1 MNIEIDSCSTP
12 ADPVGREFV
21 ITSDIDWAPDYVL
34 ADALELFEQCDVR
47 VTLLA
52 THSTEV
58 LMGIDEG
65 KYEESWDESSSM
77 FKNSVTKEQWVETMK
92 INRPQFG
99 KVLQR
104 DVKTKSYETNI
115 SGKPDLEHVV
125 IQFQTKFEHKA
136 KGIETITPA
145 KDRDGVW
152 RVWGY
157 YIK

>member
-1 MNIEIDSCSTP
+1 MAFLIIGLLFSACNQKGNQENLTHVDDEQAAIQI
-12 ADPVGREFV
+12 AKM
-21 ITSDIDWAPDYVL
+21 WL
-34 ADALELFEQCDVR
+34 AL
-47 VTLLA
+47 
-52 THSTEV
+52 
-58 LMGIDEG
+58 IDEG
-65 KYEESWDESSSM
+65 KYEESWDESSSL
-77 FKNSVTKEQWVETMK
+77 FKRSVNKEQWVETMK

-104 DVKTKSYETNI
+104 DVKTKSYETNV

-125 IQFQTKFEHKA
+125 IQFQTKFENKA

-145 KDRDGVW
+145 KDSDGVW

>member
-1 MNIEIDSCSTP
+1 MKYMTFIITGLLLSACNQTGNQDSLTH
-12 ADPVGREFV
+12 ADDEQAAVQIAE
-21 ITSDIDWAPDYVL
+21 TWL
-34 ADALELFEQCDVR
+34 AL
-47 VTLLA
+47 
-52 THSTEV
+52 
-58 LMGIDEG
+58 IDEG

-92 INRPQFG
+92 VNRPQFG

>member
-1 MNIEIDSCSTP
+1 MNPLVCS
-12 ADPVGREFV
+12 R
-21 ITSDIDWAPDYVL
+21 I
-34 ADALELFEQCDVR
+34 
-47 VTLLA
+47 
-52 THSTEV
+52 
-58 LMGIDEG
+58 
-65 KYEESWDESSSM
+65 
-77 FKNSVTKEQWVETMK
+77 QWVETMK

-99 KVLQR
+99 KILQR

>member
-1 MNIEIDSCSTP
+1 MKYITL
-12 ADPVGREFV
+12 FV
-21 ITSDIDWAPDYVL
+21 TGLLLLACGQTDKQVSQTQ
-34 ADALELFEQCDVR
+34 ADAEQAAVQIAETWL
-47 VTLLA
+47 TL
-52 THSTEV
+52 
-58 LMGIDEG
+58 IDEG